1 MQHTIERNINHNIN
15 FIVYHSYMWNYKIKK
30 VHTSS
35 IIATFSFSFQ
45 KKYVLTYVHTCEI
58 HSIIFLSYISD
69 TKYVITIHV
78 LKFIN
83 LDFRLLIIFGFLLC
97 IKYTF
102 VYIVYIYE
110 YKITYILHTHM
121 LTILESCLNLLN
133 LTPKRY

>member
-1 MQHTIERNINHNIN
+1 M
-15 FIVYHSYMWNYKIKK
+15 KK